1 MTSTSYF
8 DFSPIYALATP
19 YGKSA
24 IAVFRTSGDGTIE
37 NIKKVFSNKKKLES
51 ITNTGLVY
59 GYIIDSENGEKV
71 DEVVLSV
78 FKEGHGYTREEAVEI
93 STHGSLAV
101 INRISSVLE

>member
-37 NIKKVFSNKKKLES
+37 NIKKVFSNNKKLES
-51 ITNTGLVY
+51 VTKTGLVY

-71 DEVVLSV
+71 DEVPSEQSIFMRQSFSIV
-78 FKEGHGYTREEAVEI
+78 FSPR
-93 STHGSLAV
+93 SFL
-101 INRISSVLE
+101 R